1 MKQITKVFGIL
12 SSILILA
19 GVIFKTLHWPGAAI
33 ILLLGIVAFAAIYA
47 ILLFVERQK
56 EAKTAI
62 AKTSNVFV
70 LLAMVLISVGFL
82 FKSMHWPGAGVL
94 IYVSN
99 IALLALIPIK
109 YIQACKNDN
118 EQKKQNYYNEAIVIT
133 LLLAFSLFLL
143 FVL

>member
-19 GVIFKTLHWPGAAI
+19 GVIFKALHWPGAAI
-33 ILLLGIVAFAAIYA
+33 ILLLGVVAFAAIYA

-70 LLAMVLISVGFL
+70 LFAMVLISVGFL

-99 IALLALIPIK
+99 FALLALIPIK
-109 YIQACKNDN
+109 YIQAYKNDN

-133 LLLAFSLFLL
+133 LLLAFSLFLM